1 MFALSCRDQTPS
13 EPIVAACEKGMTFRE
28 ILLTFAQ
35 KREKKLWFVPAPWR
49 AAWLVLR
56 IAEAAGIRMRLRS
69 DSLVS
74 LLNQNPDFG
83 PARRTGI
90 QFRDFRDW
98 NGIKGSVRSIVSV

>member
-1 MFALSCRDQTPS
+1 VFALSCRDQTPS

-28 ILLTFAQ
+28 ILLTLAQ